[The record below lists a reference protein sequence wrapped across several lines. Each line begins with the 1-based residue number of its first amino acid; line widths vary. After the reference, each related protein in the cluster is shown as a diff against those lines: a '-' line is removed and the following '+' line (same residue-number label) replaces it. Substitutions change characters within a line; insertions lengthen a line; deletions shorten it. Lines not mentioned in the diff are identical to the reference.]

1 MILQFPFHFELQS
14 ACLYQSMPNQ
24 LLSEILNYISAAW
37 CVMVPLWMTLTNN
50 LLDKWWKR
58 ESTDI
63 LSLTAEVFMFHAH
76 THLMNDR
83 VRDK

>member
-37 CVMVPLWMTLTNN
+37 CVTVPLWMTLTNN
-50 LLDKWWKR
+50 LLDK
-58 ESTDI
+58 
-63 LSLTAEVFMFHAH
+63 
-76 THLMNDR
+76 
-83 VRDK
+83 